1 MFKKRVAIMLVVCL
15 LVSLVTVTGVM
26 KSKATDAT
34 VTIDFS
40 KQGFTNAQ
48 TVETVEDDG
57 GLISI
62 SFSKGENENNPPK
75 YYNTG
80 SAVRVYGGNTFTVE
94 TTDGSNITKIQPVY
108 SNTETVN
115 YTVDSGSF
123 KDGEWTGEADSV
135 TFTNPNTSGHVRL
148 QKLIVT
154 LGNGGVTP
162 TPVPSPTTPEEIW
175 DQISNGDILSHEC
188 TLTGVVTS
196 FDTGYTNVASGFVS
210 VFMIVNNLTDKP
222 FECFKMV
229 NGADIAA
236 GEGIEVLK
244 VGDTITVSGTV
255 VKYNST
261 VEFAQGCTLD
271 ALVPGEEPEVPVYE
285 TPEEIWD
292 AASELANNAILPGGP
307 YELTGVVTNVD
318 GNGYNSQHNDITVD
332 IVVGDLTNKPFRCY
346 QMVNGANIATGEGVE
361 VLKVGDTI
369 TVKGEI
375 TKYNSYVEFAKG
387 CTLEGLVPA
396 ELPTYENAGEIWDAA
411 NELANNGTLPG
422 GPYTLTGVVTEIPY
436 KYNSTNKNIT
446 VNFVVEGYE
455 DKPFQCFKLVNG
467 DDIVAGKGI
476 ELLAVG
482 DTITVT
488 GEIKKYVKNN
498 VVTIEFDNGCK
509 LIEIEHTPQIT
520 SASLT
525 LSESIAINFKVNEN
539 EFDATQYTPMLKVT
553 FAGVETALQAE
564 KVGTNYVFT
573 FGKLTPAQMTEI
585 ASAKL
590 YLAAVSG
597 GEATFVECGSKD
609 YSIAQYCYN
618 QLRNTNNAGET
629 EFLKLLVDLLVYGD
643 KAMAYTGSTGTLAT
657 YDLTDAERALGT
669 KGDPDLTGYA
679 DKRIVDA
686 IGGEQFPVEWKGAG
700 LNLTDSIMIR
710 VKFKASFNDDA
721 GYVIVVTDPNTEE
734 KYEIYQ
740 DEFLP
745 VDGAADT
752 YYAFFPLP
760 SPCELFTEY
769 NFRLEYSFEGL
780 NGDYELIYSGA
791 AYAKSML
798 GKNGDPGLNALINAM
813 VNYCQSAVEYV
824 G

>member
-40 KQGFTNAQ
+40 TYNLESGKPIT
-48 TVETVEDDG
+48 TVSSGEVILTFDKASGSSTPTYYSTDSTARIYQNNTLTV
-57 GLISI
+57 
-62 SFSKGENENNPPK
+62 KVGEES
-75 YYNTG
+75 T
-80 SAVRVYGGNTFTVE
+80 
-94 TTDGSNITKIQPVY
+94 ITKIEFVATQYGKLKTDTGSYADGVWTGS
-108 SNTETVN
+108 SNSVVFTNEGAGSSNQARIKKVIVTIG
-115 YTVDSGSF
+115 SGS
-123 KDGEWTGEADSV
+123 AA
-135 TFTNPNTSGHVRL
+135 
-148 QKLIVT
+148 
-154 LGNGGVTP
+154 TP
-162 TPVPSPTTPEEIW
+162 TPTPFPEDPTAEEIW
-175 DQISNGDILSHEC
+175 DAVNAGSLTNYQC
-188 TLTGVVTS
+188 TLTGVVTEI
-196 FDTGYTNVASGFVS
+196 VS
-210 VFMIVNNLTDKP
+210 AYSTQYQNISVKMVVDGLESKP
-222 FECFKMV
+222 FECFRMK
-229 NGADIAA
+229 NGANITA
-236 GEGIEVLK
+236 GEGVEALK
-244 VGDTITVSGTV
+244 VGDTITVSGKV
-255 VKYNST
+255 VKYGSKI
-261 VEFAQGCTLD
+261 EFDEGCTLD
-271 ALVPGEEPEVPVYE
+271 ALVPGESPEVPVLG
-285 TPEEIWD
+285 TAEEIWD
-292 AASELANNAILPGGP
+292 AVNDGTVSN
-307 YELTGVVTNVD
+307 YECTLTGVVTSIVD
-318 GNGYNSQHNDITVD
+318 AYSTEHHNISVFMVVD
-332 IVVGDLTNKPFRCY
+332 DLEEKPFECY
-346 QMVNGANIATGEGVE
+346 RMVNGANITAGEGVE

-369 TVKGEI
+369 TVSGKVK
-375 TKYNSYVEFAKG
+375 KYHSTIEFDQG
-387 CTLEGLVPA
+387 CTLDELVPG
-396 ELPTYENAGEIWDAA
+396 EEPSTPTYENAGEIWDAA

-422 GPYTLTGVVTEIPY
+422 GPYTLTGVVTEIPTA
-436 KYNSTNKNIT
+436 YNSKYGNIT

-455 DKPFQCFKLVNG
+455 DKPFQCYRLSNG
-467 DDIVAGKGI
+467 DDIVAGKGV

-488 GEIKKYVKNN
+488 GEIKKFVKDN

-539 EFDATQYTPMLKVT
+539 EFDAAQYTPMLKVT
-553 FAGVETALQAE
+553 FAGVETALEAE

-597 GEATFVECGSKD
+597 GEATFVECGSRD

-679 DKRIVDA
+679 DKLIVDA

-700 LNLTDSIMIR
+700 LNLTDSITIR

-734 KYEIYQ
+734 QYEIYQ
-740 DEFLP
+740 DELLP
-745 VDGAADT
+745 VSGAADT
-752 YYAFFPLP
+752 YYAFFPLT

-769 NFRLEYSFEGL
+769 NFKLEYSIEGSK
-780 NGDYELIYSGA
+780 GDHELTYSGA

-798 GKNGDPGLNALINAM
+798 EKNGDPGLNALINAM
-813 VNYCQSAVEYV
+813 VNYCRSAVDYV

>member
-40 KQGFTNAQ
+40 KQGFANAQ

-62 SFSKGENENNPPK
+62 SFSSGTNTNYPPK
-75 YYNTG
+75 YYNSG
-80 SAVRVYGGNTFTVE
+80 SAVRLYGSNTFTVDAE
-94 TTDGSNITKIQPVY
+94 DGSQITKIEFVFVDGY
-108 SNTETVN
+108 AGDLKADVGS
-115 YTVDSGSF
+115 YTSPT
-123 KDGEWTGEADSV
+123 WTGSAGSV
-135 TFTNPNTSGHVRL
+135 TFTNNGTGQSRI
-148 QKLIVT
+148 KKMIIT
-154 LGNGGVTP
+154 LGAGGSTP
-162 TPVPSPTTPEEIW
+162 TPIPSPTTTEEIW
-175 DQISNGDILSHEC
+175 NMVNDGILDSYQC
-188 TLTGVVTS
+188 TLEGVVTYFVDYYDPS
-196 FDTGYTNVASGFVS
+196 FKNVS
-210 VFMIVNNLTDKP
+210 VYIVVDGLESKP
-222 FECFKMV
+222 FECYRMV
-229 NGADIAA
+229 NGSAITA
-236 GEGIEVLK
+236 GEGVEVLK
-244 VGDTITVSGTV
+244 IGDTITVSGKV
-255 VKYNST
+255 VKFNNV
-261 VEFAQGCTLD
+261 VEFAEGCTLD
-271 ALVPGEEPEVPVYE
+271 ELEAGTEPAAPAYE
-285 TPEEIWD
+285 TTAAIWD
-292 AASELANNAILPGGP
+292 AARALPYGAILPGGP
-307 YELTGVVTNVD
+307 YTKTGQVVEIIDEYDSRYGNISVEIVVDELTD
-318 GNGYNSQHNDITVD
+318 
-332 IVVGDLTNKPFRCY
+332 KPFQCY
-346 QMVNGANIATGEGVE
+346 RMVNGENITDGEGVE
-361 VLKVGDTI
+361 VLAVNDAI
-369 TVKGEI
+369 TVTGDIKNHGDV
-375 TKYNSYVEFAKG
+375 VEFAQN
-387 CTLEGLVPA
+387 CTLDELIQA
-396 ELPTYENAGEIWDAA
+396 EIPTYENAGEIWDAA

-467 DDIVAGKGI
+467 DEIVAGKGI
-476 ELLAVG
+476 EILAVG

-488 GEIKKYVKNN
+488 GEIKKFVKDN
-498 VVTIEFDNGCK
+498 VVTIEFDNGCE

-553 FAGVETALQAE
+553 FAGVETALEAE

-585 ASAKL
+585 ASAQL

-597 GEATFVECGSKD
+597 GEATFVECGSRD

-618 QLRNTNNAGET
+618 QLRNTDNANDA

-643 KAMAYTGSTGTLAT
+643 KAMAYTGSAGTLAT

-669 KGDPDLTGYA
+669 KGDPDLTEYA

-769 NFRLEYSFEGL
+769 NFKLEYSIEGSK
-780 NGDYELIYSGA
+780 GDHELTYSGD

-798 GKNGDPGLNALINAM
+798 EKNGDPGLNALINAM
-813 VNYCQSAVEYV
+813 VNYCRSAVDYV